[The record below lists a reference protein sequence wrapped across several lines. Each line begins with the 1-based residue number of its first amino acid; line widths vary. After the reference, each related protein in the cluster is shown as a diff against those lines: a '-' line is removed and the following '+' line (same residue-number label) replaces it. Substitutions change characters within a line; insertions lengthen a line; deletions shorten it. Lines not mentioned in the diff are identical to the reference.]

1 MKNRE
6 IFTTITAGTYKGKK
20 IKLPSLQSTRSTK
33 SILKESYFNTI
44 QFDIVDEVFIEVF
57 GGSGSMGLE
66 AISRGAKHAYFIEK
80 DEKAYAILKQNCNSI
95 DQNRT
100 TCKLADSFVYL
111 DTLIKSST
119 CRAFFYF
126 DPPFSIRDGMEDV
139 YDKLYNLI
147 ANIPKNRVNMITIE
161 HMSRVKMP
169 EKIGEYKLKKTKKF
183 GKSSLSYFL

>member
-1 MKNRE
+1 MNSRK
-6 IFTTITAGTYKGKK
+6 IYTIVNSGKLKGKK
-20 IKLPSLQSTRSTK
+20 IYLPSKKTTRSTK
-33 SILKESYFNTI
+33 SIIKESYFNTI
-44 QFDIVDEVFIEVF
+44 QFKIIDKNFIEVF
-57 GGSGSMGLE
+57 AGSGSMGIE

-111 DTLIKSST
+111 DTLIKSSA

-126 DPPFSIRDGMEDV
+126 DPPFSIRDGMGDV
-139 YDKLYNLI
+139 YDKLYKLI

-161 HMSRVKMP
+161 HMSRVKIP
-169 EKIGEYKLKKTKKF
+169 KEIGEYKLKKTKKF
-183 GKSSLSYFL
+183 GKSSLSYF